1 MDGWCEGG
9 RKRERQRGQ
18 EGEGARGRE
27 GFRREWEESHF
38 TGFSHRSEHID
49 TRQSLRHLDLG
60 DGLGLG
66 LAYLSLLSAQR
77 DAHSQRQAR
86 RRQDQ
91 VRCQRLLRGKPPG
104 ARRAIS
110 SAIQNEDRQRDACIE
125 RGLLTIRQRCLKS
138 REAAEEG
145 SRRHPRRDG
154 AIRTMGIEI

>member
-1 MDGWCEGG
+1 LAMVL
-9 RKRERQRGQ
+9 
-18 EGEGARGRE
+18 ALALPTFP
-27 GFRREWEESHF
+27 GFLH
-38 TGFSHRSEHID
+38 SETHIHKD
-49 TRQSLRHLDLG
+49 KHG
-60 DGLGLG
+60 
-66 LAYLSLLSAQR
+66 
-77 DAHSQRQAR
+77 

-91 VRCQRLLRGKPPG
+91 VRGQRLFRGKPPE